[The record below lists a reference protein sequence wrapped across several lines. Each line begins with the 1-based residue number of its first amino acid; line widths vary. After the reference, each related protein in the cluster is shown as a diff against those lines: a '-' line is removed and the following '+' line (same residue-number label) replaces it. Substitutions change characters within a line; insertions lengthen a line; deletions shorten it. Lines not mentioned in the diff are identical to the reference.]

1 MPRPDDTR
9 TEPASRPAAPSQ
21 TAPSSRLEPSPL
33 PAPPLLASP
42 LLAPYARQ
50 IAALEQRGR
59 ARTLLPRAGVDF
71 SSNDYLGLSA
81 DPAIARA
88 IADAVLAG
96 VPAGSGGSRL
106 LRGNAPEHEAL
117 EAKAAAFF
125 GAEAALF
132 MANGFAANVA
142 LLSALPRAGDLIVA
156 DELAHASMHDGIRQS
171 KAPVVFVAHNDAQA
185 FDDAIVRW
193 RAEGGT
199 GTPWL
204 VAETLYSMDGDAA
217 PVDDLLAAANR
228 HAGFLLLDE
237 AHATGVFGRDGRGL
251 AAHLEGAEN
260 LVSLHTCGKGL
271 GVEGA
276 LVCAPRL
283 LIDTLVNKARPF
295 IFSTAPSPLM
305 AVGVSAAL
313 DRIAGPH
320 GDALRAGLR
329 ARIARV
335 AETIC
340 APLGLPAPGS
350 QILPIRLGGDK
361 PTMAAA
367 RACQAAGFDIRG
379 IRPPTVP
386 AGTGR
391 LRLSITLNAA
401 PEDIDRLAETLV
413 PQVRALHALQESQK
427 GPDA

>member
-1 MPRPDDTR
+1 M
-9 TEPASRPAAPSQ
+9 SRPEPHRS
-21 TAPSSRLEPSPL
+21 PRLE
-33 PAPPLLASP
+33 
-42 LLAPYARQ
+42 PYARQ
-50 IAALEQRGR
+50 IAALERRGR
-59 ARTLLPRAGVDF
+59 ARSLLPRAGIDF

-81 DPAIARA
+81 DPVIARA
-88 IADAVLAG
+88 IADAVMAG

-106 LRGNAPEHEAL
+106 LRGNAAEHEAL
-117 EAKAAAFF
+117 EARAAQFF

-142 LLSALPRAGDLIVA
+142 LLSTLPRAGDLIVA

-171 KAPVVFVAHNDAQA
+171 KAPVVFAAHNDAQA
-185 FDDAIVRW
+185 FDDAIAHW
-193 RAEGGT
+193 RAGGGT

-204 VAETLYSMDGDAA
+204 VAETLYSMDGDIA
-217 PVDDLLAAANR
+217 PIDDLFAVAAR
-228 HAGFLLLDE
+228 HDAFLLLDE
-237 AHATGVFGRDGRGL
+237 AHATGAHGPDGRGL
-251 AAHLEGAEN
+251 AAHREGADN

-313 DRIAGPH
+313 DRIAGAH
-320 GDALRAGLR
+320 GDALRTALR
-329 ARIARV
+329 ARIDRV
-335 AETIC
+335 AARIG
-340 APLGLPAPGS
+340 APLGLPAPTS

-401 PEDIDRLAETLV
+401 PEDIDSLADTLV
-413 PQVRALHALQESQK
+413 PLVRALHENQK
-427 GPDA
+427 GQDA